1 MRSSSSRRWSIRWF
15 RAVEQRGQPRPDR
28 FAWPVEVDGCELL
41 DLLDRESKRAEVA
54 DHVHAPDRRVVEEAV
69 VRLAAAGAVLNFFV
83 SPATAERWLSE
94 HPQVRGTVIS
104 MQEAAAAGRAVFG
117 DVLMQS

>member
-1 MRSSSSRRWSIRWF
+1 
-15 RAVEQRGQPRPDR
+15 
-28 FAWPVEVDGCELL
+28 
-41 DLLDRESKRAEVA
+41 
-54 DHVHAPDRRVVEEAV
+54 VHAPDRRVVEEAV